1 MSIGPLRRLV
11 GALGLL
17 GLVPLLGMLAVGFV
31 SPEDAAFRALVMV
44 GGLLA
49 LGRFVSWGVG
59 ALAAQVE
66 SPNHR
71 EAAPAETPDH
81 HAAT

>member
-11 GALGLL
+11 GAVGLI
-17 GLVPLLGMLAVGFV
+17 GLVPLLGMLAVGLL
-31 SPEDAAFRALVMV
+31 SPQDAAFRALVMV

-59 ALAAQVE
+59 VLAAQVE
-66 SPNHR
+66 SSDHER
-71 EAAPAETPDH
+71 SAAETPDH
-81 HAAT
+81 HPAT